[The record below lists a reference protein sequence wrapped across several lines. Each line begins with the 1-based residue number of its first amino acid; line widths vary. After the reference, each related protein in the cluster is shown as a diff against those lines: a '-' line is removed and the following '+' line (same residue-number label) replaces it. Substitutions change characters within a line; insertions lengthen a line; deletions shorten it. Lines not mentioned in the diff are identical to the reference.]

1 MIAGRLHEKKAL
13 RLFILKPIKGSFSG
27 LSPRA
32 KKSENQG
39 GLKLFFDISEFNC
52 AMQSAGI
59 DTKAN
64 IPSDGILH
72 RFHIEGDRPGSKNG
86 WAILFDEDIPIGL
99 FGSWKQDNGKFHKW
113 TSSRQHD
120 LTPDQKARQIEKII
134 YAQKLRD
141 EEEEKVRDKCR
152 QWCADIWGKA
162 KDAAN
167 NHPYLKAK
175 EVPSYG
181 LKQLGNSLLIPLRDI
196 DGKLQGMQFILPDGS
211 KKFKTGTSKKGN
223 YFPIGKPKDRTLLL
237 CEGYA
242 TGASIHKSTGHA
254 VAVCFDAGNL
264 KSVAEIL
271 KRKYPDHLL
280 KVCGDNDGSGVGQKA
295 AQEAA
300 LAVGGVV
307 AIPPATDQD
316 FNDLHRKD
324 GTATVRARIEAT
336 MVSDLQET
344 STPSRPEEWEPTIND
359 WPIMDTRAFHGL
371 AGEFAALASEK
382 SEADPA
388 AVLITFLVRFGVEVG
403 SGPTLYVGDTKHRA
417 RLAAVITGAS
427 SKARKGTSGK
437 PVDRLF
443 CEIEGKARFSP
454 GPFSSGEGIIFAVRD
469 EAKRWNDK
477 DQTWMV
483 VDPGIT
489 DKRLF
494 VLDEEFAGIL
504 AQTKRDGNT
513 LSMIIRNAWDNG
525 NLDPLTK
532 TSKTTATNAHVGW
545 VSHVTIEELQAKL
558 TDSEAFNGFAN
569 RILWVCARR
578 SKIVPLP
585 EPMDDFKLDDLRQ
598 RLVERIQLFRDVE
611 FLKIEMSSATKRAW
625 CNQYYAELT
634 KDNPGLIGCVINRG
648 EAQVVRLA
656 LIYCLLDGMTTISV
670 EHLEAAVALWR
681 YCEQSARYIFQ
692 GRQTDGVAEKIITAL
707 SEKSMTSTEIHRLL
721 ANHVNKDRLSAVLS
735 QLKGSNQI
743 ESERFRTEGQK
754 KPSTIWKLKS
764 PCEFANFYEFN
775 PPEINKFANS
785 QNPPRDLKKM
795 SSPPRD
801 ECRQSLPAKPAAA
814 STESPPW
821 SQNTVGNDFAN
832 CGDQLAHA

>member
-1 MIAGRLHEKKAL
+1 MACYFASRNLEN
-13 RLFILKPIKGSFSG
+13 KGDS
-27 LSPRA
+27 
-32 KKSENQG
+32 
-39 GLKLFFDISEFNC
+39 KLFCDVSEFNC
-52 AMQSAGI
+52 AMQLAGI

-64 IPSDGILH
+64 IPPDGILH

-86 WAILFDEDIPIGL
+86 WAVLFGDDTPTGL
-99 FGSWKQDNGKFHKW
+99 FGSWKQDNGILHKW
-113 TSSRQHD
+113 TGSRQHD
-120 LTPDQKARQIEKII
+120 LTPEQKARQVEKITQ
-134 YAQKLRD
+134 ARKLRD
-141 EEEEKVRDKCR
+141 EEEEKVRDTCR

-162 KDAAN
+162 KDAIN

-175 EVPSYG
+175 AVPSYG

-211 KKFKTGTSKKGN
+211 KKFKTGTGKKGN
-223 YFPIGKPKDRTLLL
+223 YFSIGKPKNKTLLL

-242 TGASIHKSTGHA
+242 TGASIHKCTGLA

-264 KSVAEIL
+264 RPVAEIL
-271 KRKYPDHLL
+271 KKKYPDHLL

-300 LAVGGVV
+300 LAVGGVI
-307 AIPPATDQD
+307 AIPPTTDQD
-316 FNDLHRKD
+316 FNDMHRKD
-324 GTATVRARIEAT
+324 GTAAVRACIEAT
-336 MVSDLQET
+336 IISRLQVAAT
-344 STPSRPEEWEPTIND
+344 TPSPEEWEPTISD
-359 WPIMDTRAFHGL
+359 WPTMDPRAYRGL
-371 AGEFAALASEK
+371 AGEFAALASKK

-388 AVLITFLVRFGVEVG
+388 AVLITFLIRFGVEVG
-403 SGPTLYVGDTKHRA
+403 SGPSLYVGDTKHRA
-417 RLAAVITGAS
+417 RLASVIAGAS

-443 CEIEGKARFSP
+443 CKIEGKARFSP

-469 EAKRWNDK
+469 EAKKWNDK
-477 DQTWMV
+477 DQTWTV
-483 VDPGIT
+483 VDPGIP

-585 EPMDDFKLDDLRQ
+585 EPMDDAKLDNLRQ
-598 RLVERIQLFRDVE
+598 RLVERIKLFRDVE
-611 FLKIEMSSATKRAW
+611 FVKIEMSSATKRAW

-634 KDNPGLIGCVINRG
+634 RDNPGLVGCVINRG

-656 LIYCLLDGMTTISV
+656 LIYCLLDGMTTISLD
-670 EHLEAAVALWR
+670 HLEAAVALWR

-692 GRQTDGVAEKIITAL
+692 GRRTDGVAEKILAAL
-707 SEKSMTSTEIHRLL
+707 SEKPMTSTEIHRLL
-721 ANHVNKDRLSAVLS
+721 ANHVNKNKLSAVLS
-735 QLKGSNQI
+735 RLKGSNQI
-743 ESERFRTEGQK
+743 ESERFRSEGQK
-754 KPSTIWKLKS
+754 KPSTIWKIKS

-785 QNPPRDLKKM
+785 QN
-795 SSPPRD
+795 SPGDFAKVPSPHCD
-801 ECRQSLPAKPAAA
+801 VCRQSPSAKPAAEP
-814 STESPPW
+814 TESPPW
-821 SQNTVGNDFAN
+821 VQGNAGNDFSN
-832 CGDQLAHA
+832 DGDHHAHA